1 MTQQTILI
9 VEDDPTFART
19 LAQAL
24 KLGSEASY
32 QVSTCLSAEEAYQ
45 FLEENKIDLLVS
57 EYNLPGEDG
66 MSLIANIRTRNP
78 DLLTV
83 LITES
88 GDQAQECQ
96 AHSGTHGCL
105 TKPFDMLDLLL
116 IVQKVSQAQKGQP
129 TNGTLAIL
137 SDQARQFSILILED
151 DAGLRT
157 IYSRALSKSS
167 CYLIDEAS
175 TLDEARQLLNL
186 RDYDIL
192 ISDMRIG
199 RDRAT
204 DVLSEYGE
212 RFEIFGTKVVMCSAF
227 GQYRN
232 LPARVDH
239 FLEKP
244 ISLERL
250 VSLVSQLTETRR
262 VSPC

>member
-24 KLGSEASY
+24 KLGSEVSY
-32 QVSTCLSAEEAYQ
+32 QVSTCRSAEEAYR
-45 FLEENKIDLLVS
+45 FLEEYKIDLLVS
-57 EYNLPGEDG
+57 EYNLPGENG
-66 MSLIANIRTRNP
+66 LSLITNIRSLNP

-83 LITES
+83 LIIES
-88 GDQAQECQ
+88 DDQELECRANSVTQ
-96 AHSGTHGCL
+96 GCL
-105 TKPFDMLDLLL
+105 SKPFDMLDLLL
-116 IVQKVSQAQKGQP
+116 TVQQVSNAEKAQPANGQI
-129 TNGTLAIL
+129 A
-137 SDQARQFSILILED
+137 SHAHQFSILVLED

-157 IYSRALSKSS
+157 IYSRALSKSN
-167 CYLIDEAS
+167 CYLIEEAS
-175 TLDEARQLLNL
+175 TLDEARRLLEL

-204 DVLSEYGE
+204 DILSEFGE
-212 RFEIFGTKVVMCSAF
+212 RFKLYGTKVVMCSAF

-250 VSLVSQLTETRR
+250 VSLVSQLTETRS
-262 VSPC
+262 VGPC

>member
-1 MTQQTILI
+1 MTQQTILL
-9 VEDDPTFART
+9 VEEDPTFART

-24 KLGSEASY
+24 KLGSEVSY
-32 QVSTCLSAEEAYQ
+32 QVSTCRSAEEAYQ
-45 FLEENKIDLLVS
+45 FLEEHKIDLLVS
-57 EYNLPGEDG
+57 EYKLPDDDG
-66 MSLIANIRTRNP
+66 LTLIANVRTRHPN
-78 DLLTV
+78 LLTV
-83 LITES
+83 LIIES
-88 GDQAQECQ
+88 ADQELECR
-96 AHSGTHGCL
+96 ANSVTHGCL
-105 TKPFDMLDLLL
+105 AKPFDMLDLLL
-116 IVQKVSQAQKGQP
+116 IVQHVSNAQTIP
-129 TNGTLAIL
+129 RTNGTPDGRA
-137 SDQARQFSILILED
+137 DRARQFSILILED

-157 IYSRALSKSS
+157 IYSRALSKSN

-175 TLDEARQLLNL
+175 TLDEARDLLKS

-204 DVLSEYGE
+204 DILSEYGE
-212 RFEIFGTKVVMCSAF
+212 RFELYGTKVVMCSAF

-250 VSLVSQLTETRR
+250 VSLISQLTETRP
-262 VSPC
+262 VNPC